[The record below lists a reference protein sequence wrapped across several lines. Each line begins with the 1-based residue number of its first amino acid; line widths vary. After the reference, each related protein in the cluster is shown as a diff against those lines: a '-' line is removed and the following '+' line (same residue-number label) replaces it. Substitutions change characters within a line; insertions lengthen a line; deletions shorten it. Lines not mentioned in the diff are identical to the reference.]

1 MLITSV
7 SVEKNRG
14 TDMTI
19 GPIGDLGETATAVSQ
34 QAQFLA
40 QQNELRLND
49 QSVQGQQAQQAILDR
64 QDERQA
70 QLQAQLEAQNRADDR
85 QAALEAI
92 GVQRAQLQDQLLAEQ
107 DLQATTEVI
116 NDQNAID
123 QQRSLDQAAVST
135 FLNPNTTVNSVEEA
149 IDEFQQLGDTTGLQ
163 VSQVQVTL
171 TRTGS
176 EIDTQ
181 L

>member
-1 MLITSV
+1 
-7 SVEKNRG
+7 
-14 TDMTI
+14 MTI
-19 GPIGDLGETATAVSQ
+19 GPIGDLGETATAISQ

-40 QQNELRLND
+40 QQNELRTQNAREATDRQAQLTG
-49 QSVQGQQAQQAILDR
+49 QSIQGQQAQQAILDR

-85 QAALEAI
+85 RAALEAI

-123 QQRSLDQAAVST
+123 QQRSFDQAAVST
-135 FLNPNTTVNSVEEA
+135 FLNPSTTVNSVEEA